1 MIKNILKA
9 VITLILTISIV
20 SSIAISAS
28 AEVQYGDSVALTGG
42 YQEVDY
48 IEFNYKK
55 IPALYPGYQCAELV
69 MRFYSEVYG
78 FNVFNLY
85 SSYSTPVGSN
95 GEQFISTREPR
106 IGDIV
111 RFQDRTHWALV
122 KSVDDDGTVT
132 LIEQNWNM
140 GGYVPINRA
149 VDKNDESVTFFTY
162 ENYFNLEAEV
172 TEAFQNVKTALMVNS
187 RELF

>member
-1 MIKNILKA
+1 MVKNIKRAIFALA
-9 VITLILTISIV
+9 LTITIA
-20 SSIAISAS
+20 SSLAVAPSAQV
-28 AEVQYGDSVALTGG
+28 AYGDSVNLTGG

-48 IEFNYKK
+48 ISFNGKD
-55 IPALYPGYQCAELV
+55 IPAIYPGYQCAELV

-95 GEQFISTREPR
+95 GEKFTATREPR
-106 IGDIV
+106 KGDIV

-122 KSVDDDGTVT
+122 KDVDADGTVT

-140 GGYVPINRA
+140 GGYVPINRT
-149 VDKNDESVTFFTY
+149 VDKDDEIVTFFTY
-162 ENYFNLEAEV
+162 EGYVNYDEV
-172 TEAFQNVKTALMVNS
+172 FSDATDDSKEGLLTNT